1 MAGIW
6 DLAPAAGQDVW
17 ALAPAVGGTVP
28 HPAHAQDIGD
38 AILAG
43 LKGSATGLAI
53 RGKLPEQQ
61 IGEDAPWYHRI
72 ASGAAGMVA
81 DLPLSVVGA
90 VGGAAAGTA
99 VAPGPGTL
107 VGGGAGAFAAPMAL
121 RDALIEAYSHNY
133 ASSWEGVWEIAK
145 AAMKGGGKGAIIGGA
160 TMGAGRVV
168 APLVTRAG
176 GGAAAT
182 AAASLGAELTTL
194 TTTSAALEGKL
205 PTAQDFMDNAILLGG
220 MKAAV
225 HTAQGLR
232 NIYAETGKTPEQVV
246 ADAQKDPALKA
257 ALTGEPDIRNINVYH
272 GTTSKFDTAEF
283 HGGDF
288 TSNRARAENYA
299 QGGQGRVLEATLDI
313 RKPMPW
319 SEAFGKTPAEIKAAG
334 FDGTIQWGA
343 NGEVLRA
350 RVVDP
355 AQIKPPHT
363 SMLDIPPSYR
373 GEALEQR
380 VQAAIGVDPRPELV
394 RRVVSG
400 EKDWL
405 PPETQ
410 PAVAWEY
417 VTDRESAQ
425 GVLRA
430 ITERYGPEI
439 EAQRRGEVSNA
450 ESLRDAKALLRAGE
464 TAEHVA
470 GTAENSSQI
479 LVRAALLR
487 DALNHTYAEL
497 KKIAATPEADLT
509 PTMKLRALAAV
520 ERAAMLNA
528 EFAGARAE
536 AGRALQIFRSL
547 KRDPSMLGEAEALV
561 KLYERK
567 GSLQDIARFVE
578 GLKDPAQLA
587 EFAREYQRA
596 TTIEKVQEGWKAAIL
611 SGPQTHLANVFGNLT
626 KYAVEV
632 PENVIS
638 ATLTAINKAAKG
650 DPLTLA
656 QWKARAFAGFYG
668 IQHGAK
674 DALHVAAEVWRGQ
687 GQHLEK
693 ADVYRVAIEGKKG
706 EYIRTPFKALQVE
719 DALFR
724 TVAERA
730 KAYEMAV
737 DRVVK
742 EGLHPDTMEARDRI
756 TLYAQ
761 RPEIGLTEKQAAG
774 VLAEIQNA
782 GAEAV
787 FAQRLGPKME
797 MLQRATQGSLLGFIV
812 PFVRTPTNLVS
823 WAIQHVPGLNLLS
836 GRWRNDFM
844 AGGEARSKAVA
855 RVVIGAGLTITAY
868 QMAADGLITGGGLFD
883 KEEGGTKR
891 AAGWQAYSVKIGDT
905 YYSYQRIEPVAKV
918 IGLAA
923 DLIELQKATKD
934 EEDKAKIAAMLVLL
948 FGNATVS
955 TTYLSGV
962 SNSIQA
968 VTDPNRFGENF
979 LEQYATSLVPKIIG
993 QTVTMAD
1000 PHKREVDGVMDA
1012 IQSQLPFLRE
1022 KLMPKR
1028 DVWGEPVENG
1038 RWFGVM
1044 PVATSQISEDKV
1056 KTEAVRLELAI
1067 QDAPKFIMEK
1077 GPFNPKDKRLELT
1090 QEQRDIHREVA
1101 GKFSMEILK
1110 PIVNA
1115 PDWERI
1121 PDFAKAAIYKGVLEA
1136 GRRQGAQAA
1145 LPADSAAREA
1155 LRQKIVD
1162 RIIRETQAV
1171 ENK

>member
-6 DLAPAAGQDVW
+6 DLAPAAGNDVW
-17 ALAPAVGGTVP
+17 ALAPAVGGSVP
-28 HPAHAQDIGD
+28 SPRHAQDIGD

-72 ASGAAGMVA
+72 AGGAAGMVA

-90 VGGAAAGTA
+90 VGGAAAGSA

-107 VGGGAGAFAAPMAL
+107 IGGGAGAFAAPMAL
-121 RDALIEAYSHNY
+121 RDALVEAYSHNY

-145 AAMKGGGKGAIIGGA
+145 AAMKGGGKGAVIGGLTGGA
-160 TMGAGRVV
+160 GVVAGRTVMGAVGPSVGTTLT
-168 APLVTRAG
+168 AKGAIVTTE
-176 GGAAAT
+176 AAA
-182 AAASLGAELTTL
+182 LGAELATL
-194 TTTSAALEGKL
+194 TTASAALEGRM

-232 NIYAETGKTPEQVV
+232 NIYAETGRTPEQVV
-246 ADAQKDPALKA
+246 ADAARDPALKE
-257 ALTGEPDIRNINVYH
+257 ALVKPST
-272 GTTSKFDTAEF
+272 
-283 HGGDF
+283 
-288 TSNRARAENYA
+288 
-299 QGGQGRVLEATLDI
+299 LE
-313 RKPMPW
+313 
-319 SEAFGKTPAEIKAAG
+319 
-334 FDGTIQWGA
+334 
-343 NGEVLRA
+343 
-350 RVVDP
+350 
-355 AQIKPPHT
+355 
-363 SMLDIPPSYR
+363 IPESYR
-373 GEALEQR
+373 GLALEQR
-380 VQAAIGVDPRPELV
+380 VQAALDADARPELV
-394 RRVVSG
+394 RKMLAG
-400 EKDWL
+400 EKDWVPVGESPL
-405 PPETQ
+405 ADPVKYEYITDKET
-410 PAVAWEY
+410 A
-417 VTDRESAQ
+417 T

-430 ITERYGPEI
+430 VTQLYQNEIT
-439 EAQRRGEVSNA
+439 AQTRGVVSNRATAIQALKSISDGVISERVIGDAGNAA
-450 ESLRDAKALLRAGE
+450 EIYARAHMLKGA
-464 TAEHVA
+464 T
-470 GTAENSSQI
+470 
-479 LVRAALLR
+479 
-487 DALNHTYAEL
+487 NHAVTEL
-497 KKIAATPEADLT
+497 KKIASIPEGELT
-509 PTMKLRALAAV
+509 PTMKLQAV
-520 ERAAMLNA
+520 AAMERVAMLKA
-528 EFAGARAE
+528 ELEGVGAE
-536 AGRALQIFRSL
+536 AGRALQVLRAI
-547 KRDPSMLGEAEALV
+547 KRDPSYLGEAETLI
-561 KLYERK
+561 KLAERQ
-567 GSLQDIARFVE
+567 GSLQDMARFVE
-578 GLKDPAQLA
+578 TLKDTAQVA
-587 EFAREYQRA
+587 EFMRQRSKA

-611 SGPQTHLANVFGNLT
+611 SGPQTHLANILGNLT
-626 KYAVEV
+626 KYIVEV
-632 PENVIS
+632 PENAIAAS
-638 ATLTAINKAAKG
+638 LLAINKAAKG

-656 QWKARAFAGFYG
+656 QWKARAFSSFYG

-693 ADVYRVAIEGKKG
+693 ADIYRVAIEGKKG
-706 EYIRTPFKALQVE
+706 ELIRTPFKALQVE

-742 EGLHPDTMEARDRI
+742 EGLHPETAEARDRI
-756 TLYAQ
+756 VLYAQ
-761 RPEIGLTEKQAAG
+761 RPEIGLTDAQAAKALEA
-774 VLAEIQNA
+774 VQQA

-797 MLQRATQGSLLGFIV
+797 MLQKATQGSLLGFIV

-823 WAIQHVPGLNLLS
+823 WAIQHVPGMNLLS
-836 GRWRNDFM
+836 GRWRSDFM
-844 AGGEARSKAVA
+844 AGGEARAKAVA
-855 RVVIGAGLTITAY
+855 RVIVGTGLTITAY
-868 QMAADGLITGGGLFD
+868 QLAQEGLITGGGLFD

-905 YYSYQRIEPVAKV
+905 YYSYQRLEPVAKV

-934 EEDKAKIAAMLVLL
+934 EEDKAKIATMLVLL

-962 SNSIQA
+962 SNTIQA
-968 VTDPNRFGENF
+968 VTDPNRYGENF
-979 LEQYATSLVPKIIG
+979 LEQYATSLVPKIVG

-1000 PHKREVDGVMDA
+1000 PYKREVDGVADA

-1028 DVWGEPVENG
+1028 DVWGEPVENN
-1038 RWFGVM
+1038 RWFAVM

-1067 QDAPKFIMEK
+1067 QDAPRFIMEK

-1101 GKFSMEILK
+1101 GKFAMEILK

-1115 PDWERI
+1115 PDWEQI

-1162 RIIRETQAV
+1162 RIIKETQQAQGT
-1171 ENK
+1171 EKK